1 MWVYTIIAI
10 CFLGYH
16 LLKEALE
23 PRRSADSYFDWDA
36 YRADTGRI
44 PVDEQTKKMVR
55 GDYYRTKPKD
65 E

>member
-1 MWVYTIIAI
+1 MGVLTIFAI

-23 PRRSADSYFDWDA
+23 PRRPADSYFDWDA

-44 PVDEQTKKMVR
+44 PVDE
-55 GDYYRTKPKD
+55 
-65 E
+65 